1 MTHVERWVGGSM
13 TLIERWGWEY
23 HPNQWTV
30 IVRGRIQDLTDY
42 EITKIGSVVMTQMVV
57 VFKDQD
63 LTPEDELA
71 FCGKIGNVQGTTHE
85 RTKHISLQD
94 GILRVTGEK
103 DKHGE
108 EGLFGHVSAL
118 DWHANQPSNKKRMPL
133 IWLYGKKG
141 TKGSRTSWINMIEA
155 YEKLPTKLKKKLD
168 GKKAYF
174 GYESGKYSTSKFFNE
189 HVNRENLFPLV
200 MKNDAGLKGLYF
212 PFNQMFG
219 IEGMEQIEFEDLV
232 KTIKEYVMK
241 PSFVYHHDWEDG
253 DVVLSEQWLSIHK
266 RWEFEGMPN
275 RILHRIAFDYSNII
289 ATQE

>member
-1 MTHVERWVGGSM
+1 M
-13 TLIERWGWEY
+13 TLVERWGWEY
-23 HPNQWTV
+23 HNNGWTV
-30 IVRGRIQDLTDY
+30 IVRGRIQDLTDF
-42 EITKIGSVVMTQMVV
+42 EIIKLGSVVMTQMVI
-57 VFKDQD
+57 VFKNQD
-63 LTPEDELA
+63 LTPEEELA
-71 FCGKIGNVQGTTHE
+71 FCRKIGKVQSTTHE

-133 IWLYGKKG
+133 IWLYGQKG
-141 TKGSRTSWINMIEA
+141 TEGSRTSWINMIEA

-174 GYESGKYSTSKFFNE
+174 GYESGKYSTSSFFHE
-189 HVNRENLFPLV
+189 HVNKENLFSIV
-200 MKNDAGLKGLYF
+200 MENDAGLKGLYF

-219 IEGMEQIEFEDLV
+219 IEGMEQTEFEDLV

-241 PSFVYHHDWEDG
+241 PDFVYHHDWEDG

-289 ATQE
+289 TTQE

>member
-1 MTHVERWVGGSM
+1 MTQVERWVGGSM

-23 HPNQWTV
+23 HPNKWTV

-42 EITKIGSVVMTQMVV
+42 EVTKIGSAVMTQMVV

-63 LTPEDELA
+63 LTPDEELA
-71 FCGKIGNVQGTTHE
+71 FCRKLGKVQSTTHE

-141 TKGSRTSWINMIEA
+141 T
-155 YEKLPTKLKKKLD
+155 
-168 GKKAYF
+168 
-174 GYESGKYSTSKFFNE
+174 
-189 HVNRENLFPLV
+189 
-200 MKNDAGLKGLYF
+200 
-212 PFNQMFG
+212 
-219 IEGMEQIEFEDLV
+219 
-232 KTIKEYVMK
+232 
-241 PSFVYHHDWEDG
+241 
-253 DVVLSEQWLSIHK
+253 
-266 RWEFEGMPN
+266 
-275 RILHRIAFDYSNII
+275 
-289 ATQE
+289 

>member
-1 MTHVERWVGGSM
+1 MTHVERWIGGSM

-23 HPNQWTV
+23 HPNKWTV
-30 IVRGRIQDLTDY
+30 IVRGKIQDLTDY

-63 LTPEDELA
+63 LTPDEELA
-71 FCGKIGNVQGTTHE
+71 FCRKLGKVQSTTHE

-108 EGLFGHVSAL
+108 EGLFGHVSEL

-155 YEKLPTKLKKKLD
+155 YEKLPVKLKKKLE

-189 HVNRENLFPLV
+189 HVNKENLFPLV

-219 IEGMEQIEFEDLV
+219 IEGMEQTEFEDLV

-241 PSFVYHHDWEDG
+241 PDFVYHHDWEDG

>member
-1 MTHVERWVGGSM
+1 MTQVERWVGGSM

-23 HPNQWTV
+23 HPNKWTV

-42 EITKIGSVVMTQMVV
+42 EVTKIGSAVMTQMVV

-63 LTPEDELA
+63 LTPDEELA
-71 FCGKIGNVQGTTHE
+71 FCRKLGKVQSTTHE

-141 TKGSRTSWINMIEA
+141 TEGSRTSWINMIEA
-155 YEKLPTKLKKKLD
+155 YRKMPEKLRDRLK

-189 HVNRENLFPLV
+189 HVNKENLFPIV
-200 MKNDAGLKGLYF
+200 MENAAGLEGIYF
-212 PFNQMFG
+212 PFLQMFG
-219 IEGMEQIEFEDLV
+219 IDGMSDVDFKDLIEEV
-232 KTIKEYVMK
+232 KKHVLK
-241 PSFVYHHDWEDG
+241 PKFAYHHDWEDG

-275 RILHRIAFDYSNII
+275 RVLHRIACDYSNII
-289 ATQE
+289 ATE